1 MIYLLKISYKGGF
14 LSLISKNSNYF
25 PDEISELIDEKTDLD
40 STQDFDGTLDFE
52 EESLNE
58 EIMEELVDTIF
69 DISGNE
75 LNDTKVLD
83 QLKLLSDEEKALG
96 QLNILADYE
105 KEAIDEKLKNKM
117 FEDLID
123 SPYSSSRKICYFFF

>member
-1 MIYLLKISYKGGF
+1 
-14 LSLISKNSNYF
+14 
-25 PDEISELIDEKTDLD
+25 
-40 STQDFDGTLDFE
+40 
-52 EESLNE
+52 
-58 EIMEELVDTIF
+58 MEELVDTIF

-96 QLNILADYE
+96 QLNILTDYE